1 MVRAKAQMQGVERM
15 LEDSVVRPEE
25 GIQERS
31 LER

>member
-1 MVRAKAQMQGVERM
+1 MVKAKAQRQGAEGM
-15 LEDSVVRPEE
+15 LEDSVVWPEE